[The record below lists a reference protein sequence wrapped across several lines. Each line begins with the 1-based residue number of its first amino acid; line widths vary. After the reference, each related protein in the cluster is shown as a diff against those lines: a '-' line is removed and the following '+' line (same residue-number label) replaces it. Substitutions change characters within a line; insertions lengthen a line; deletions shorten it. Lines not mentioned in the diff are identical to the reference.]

1 MDTKKMKPQGENI
14 ESILTPK
21 HLPECKLEFG
31 RQKEKRNTVWLK
43 ISSFSAV
50 AAILACVAFAP
61 FAFNSAGELRAST
74 PPMEI
79 AGKGLD
85 AALRK
90 KCIYMELNTLIA
102 EKLPAAIDKEWKEC
116 DCKAYFYVQDSV
128 VYMREE
134 WGDEGGTVFII
145 GKDSAQIWHENQ
157 RVRELRIPFRPVRYE
172 KYLHVIS
179 KVLEKC
185 TGKEFLQYKFLQY
198 KIKKNLADNPSAASE
213 TFFTFDYSDDE
224 IESVTASREGDLVVQ
239 KTKPTQKSSRYYTF
253 FLSAEDCEL
262 RSVQVEE
269 FRTSGEKERIAT
281 ATIKFDRSFTL
292 EDVLREGI
300 QR

>member
-1 MDTKKMKPQGENI
+1 MDTKKMKSQGENV

-50 AAILACVAFAP
+50 AAILACVAFVP
-61 FAFNSAGELRAST
+61 FAFNPAGELHAST
-74 PPMEI
+74 PPTEI
-79 AGKGLD
+79 AGKGLE

-90 KCIYMELNTLIA
+90 KCIYMELNTLVA
-102 EKLPAAIDKEWKEC
+102 VKSPAALDKSWKGY
-116 DCKAYFYVQDSV
+116 DCKVYFYVQDSV

-134 WGDEGGTVFII
+134 WGDEGGAVFII

-185 TGKEFLQYKFLQY
+185 SGKEFLQY

-224 IESVTASREGDLVVQ
+224 IESVTASREGDLVVL
-239 KTKPTQKSSRYYTF
+239 KTKPTPKSSKYYTF